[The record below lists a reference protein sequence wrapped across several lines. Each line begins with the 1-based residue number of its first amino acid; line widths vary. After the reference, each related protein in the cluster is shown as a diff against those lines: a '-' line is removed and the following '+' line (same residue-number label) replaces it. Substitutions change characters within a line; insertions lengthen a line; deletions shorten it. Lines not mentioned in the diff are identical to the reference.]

1 MADKASRGLVIMGDG
16 MAALVDP
23 SSSSSSS
30 SSHIHSL
37 VSKASCGFLS
47 LPNAPPS
54 ESEDERIVR
63 EFAHLLD
70 ASEAFQDVI
79 SDRSSSMATVSQ
91 RFMGLKAAIVTNNP
105 SLKSFGGK
113 LGFTVFPFNDLN
125 QNDNSLSG
133 SSVDFTANEL
143 LKLLG
148 FQEGKVIDTSQFDL
162 VLVHM
167 GAGEK
172 GEVVASDVE
181 YMNAL
186 VGNLM
191 HIAQPGSEIGSRL
204 HLSLVMSYG
213 NVSEINSS
221 QFSVLVSKDEISSD
235 LAMLVP
241 RQSYTLKGEQ
251 PRDDFRHHCP
261 MLIAQWQYGVTR
273 MDMAEQFSFKDFKKH
288 CGNLVIPADRFLH
301 EVAFKLWK
309 APKYGA

>member
-1 MADKASRGLVIMGDG
+1 MADKPSRALVFFGDG
-16 MAALVDP
+16 FATCVDP
-23 SSSSSSS
+23 SH
-30 SSHIHSL
+30 SHIHS
-37 VSKASCGFLS
+37 VASKSACGFLS

-70 ASEAFQDVI
+70 ACEAFEDVT
-79 SDRSSSMATVSQ
+79 SERSSLMPTISQ
-91 RFMGLKAAIVTNNP
+91 RFMGLKAAIITNNP

-113 LGFTVFPFNDLN
+113 LGFTVFPLNEFN
-125 QNDNSLSG
+125 QNDYSLSG
-133 SSVDFTANEL
+133 SSVDFVASEL

-148 FQEGKVIDTSQFDL
+148 FQDDKIIETSQFDL
-162 VLVHM
+162 VFLHM

-186 VGNLM
+186 VGNVM
-191 HIAQPGSEIGSRL
+191 DTAQPGSEIGCRL

-213 NVSEINSS
+213 NVGEIDNT

-235 LAMLVP
+235 LSTLLP
-241 RQSYTLKGEQ
+241 RQSYTLKGQQ
-251 PRDDFRHHCP
+251 PRNDFRHHCP
-261 MLIAQWQYGVTR
+261 MLIAQWQHAVTR
-273 MDMAEQFSFKDFKKH
+273 MDMAENFSFKDFKEH
-288 CGNLVIPADRFLH
+288 GGNLVIPADRFLH